1 MRIVYV
7 AVVSLSLALACG
19 ACGSRITGAIYASDD
34 DVVDSTEDAES
45 VTDVTIEELDDVR
58 EDVEIATAPE
68 LDSVVDTSAAPGD
81 DTTTH
86 GDADA
91 GVDTPD
97 APVGE
102 GDVVLNEFLAR
113 NDKGITDVDGKTSD
127 WIELYNPGDGPMAMS
142 GWALTDDSGAPQQW
156 VFPEVSIPAGGY
168 LVLFASGKDRRD
180 PAGELHTNF
189 KLSGSGDG
197 LALADP
203 DGVIVQSLGEP
214 YPFQLDDISYGT
226 HTESGAFYLEPPT
239 PGAANTA
246 STASLGLGDVSFSP
260 SGGVFTEPFELILGG
275 PPVGQLRV
283 TLDGSEPDES
293 SAPYTGPITV
303 TTTAQVRVAVVD
315 GDDDLRYASQAYVLA
330 ESAVVGFVSDIPVL
344 VLESAAF
351 DIDSEAE
358 LDERPFRP
366 LSMVVIEDAS
376 QGLAGHASWSGPGA
390 MHVRGSSSSQYPK
403 KQYTL
408 ETRDERDKDLDVPL
422 LGMPADSDWVLHAP
436 YSDKSLMR
444 NAMIYQWSNSIGRYA
459 VRTRFVEVF
468 IAPHGGAATADD
480 YRGVYVLM
488 EKIKRGASR
497 VDIAKLDKDD
507 VYEPEI
513 TGGYLLKKD
522 WWAEGFDTLI
532 YQDHLIWVEP
542 EADQLEEEQK
552 AWLTGFFNA
561 FESALAGTEFNN
573 PWMGYAAFIDVD
585 SFIDHHLL
593 VEFAR
598 NVDGFVL
605 STYLH
610 KDREG
615 RLNMGPIWDYNGA
628 LGGAD
633 YFCSWQ
639 TEGWHHTFNE
649 AQCGGGGATFPAD
662 NPNAYGWYERLFEDP
677 AFVVRHAQRWEKHR
691 KGALSTAEIHAA
703 VDAAAASLSQAQQ
716 RNFERW
722 PVLGEYV
729 WPNAPGWDQRVTF
742 ELEVAYLKSWLA
754 DRAAWMD
761 EVLTLFP

>member
-1 MRIVYV
+1 M
-7 AVVSLSLALACG
+7 CG
-19 ACGSRITGAIYASDD
+19 ACGSNITGAIGQAGEPVDDAEIDSDSLSD
-34 DVVDSTEDAES
+34 VSTAPSVDVVEDVATPGPIDLDGVGDGQAPSDVDTEPADDADVVEPGGPVGVGS
-45 VTDVTIEELDDVR
+45 VT
-58 EDVEIATAPE
+58 
-68 LDSVVDTSAAPGD
+68 
-81 DTTTH
+81 
-86 GDADA
+86 
-91 GVDTPD
+91 
-97 APVGE
+97 
-102 GDVVLNEFLAR
+102 LNEFLAR

-127 WIELYNPGDGPMAMS
+127 WVELYNPGDGPMAMA
-142 GWALTDDSGAPQQW
+142 GWALTDDVEDPQQW
-156 VFPEVSIPAGGY
+156 VFPDVSIPAGGY
-168 LVLFASGKDRRD
+168 LVVFASGKDRRE

-189 KLSGSGDG
+189 KLSGGGDS
-197 LALADP
+197 LALTDP
-203 DGVIVQSLGEP
+203 DGVIVQDLGQP
-214 YPFQLDDISYGT
+214 YPFQLDDISTGT
-226 HTESGAFYLEPPT
+226 HIWPGVYYLDPPT
-239 PGAANTA
+239 PGEANST
-246 STASLGLGDVSFSP
+246 STAALGLGDVSFSP
-260 SGGVFTEPFELILGG
+260 SGGLFTEPFELTLSG
-275 PPVGQLRV
+275 PSVAQLRV

-293 SAPYTGPITV
+293 SLPYTGPITV
-303 TTTAQVRVAVVD
+303 TTTTQVRVAVVD
-315 GDDDLRYASQAYVLA
+315 EDEDLRYASQAYVLA
-330 ESAVVGFVSDIPVL
+330 EAEVADFVSDIPVL
-344 VLESAAF
+344 VIESAGF
-351 DIDSEAE
+351 DIDSEADLE
-358 LDERPFRP
+358 ERPFRP
-366 LSMVVIEDAS
+366 LSMVVVEDATA
-376 QGLAGHASWSGPGA
+376 GLASHASWAGSAA
-390 MHVRGSSSSQYPK
+390 MHVRGSSSSQYAK

-408 ETRDERDKDLDVPL
+408 EMRDERDKDLDVPL

-444 NAMIYQWSNSIGRYA
+444 NAMIYQWSNSIDRYA

-468 IAPHGGAATADD
+468 ITAHGGAATAGD
-480 YRGVYVLM
+480 YHGVYVLM
-488 EKIKRGASR
+488 EKIKRGPSR

-507 VYEPEI
+507 IYEPQI

-542 EADQLEEEQK
+542 EADELEEEQK
-552 AWLTGFFNA
+552 AWLSGFFNA
-561 FESALAGTEFNN
+561 FESALAGPDFTN

-649 AQCGGGGATFPAD
+649 AQCGGGGQTFPAD
-662 NPNAYGWYERLFEDP
+662 NPNAYAWYERLFEQ
-677 AFVVRHAQRWEKHR
+677 RYAQRWEKHR
-691 KGALSTAEIHAA
+691 KGALATAQIHAA

-716 RNFERW
+716 RNFDRW

-761 EVLTLFP
+761 QVLALFP

>member
-1 MRIVYV
+1 MV
-7 AVVSLSLALACG
+7 ALSGAFLSG
-19 ACGSRITGAIYASDD
+19 ACGSEITGTIGGVGYFDD
-34 DVVDSTEDAES
+34 DSGVDVDGENDVSVADSSGIDQDSGGATNPEPDVAEDIVEG
-45 VTDVTIEELDDVR
+45 VEEDTASNDDVQV
-58 EDVEIATAPE
+58 DVDVPEAPE
-68 LDSVVDTSAAPGD
+68 
-81 DTTTH
+81 
-86 GDADA
+86 
-91 GVDTPD
+91 
-97 APVGE
+97 GE
-102 GDVVLNEFLAR
+102 GSVVLNEFLAR

-127 WIELYNPGDGPMAMS
+127 WIELHNPGDGPMPMA
-142 GWALTDDSGAPQQW
+142 GWALTDNADVPQQW
-156 VFPEVSIPAGGY
+156 VFPDISIPAGEY
-168 LVLFASGKDRRD
+168 LVVFASGKDRRD
-180 PAGELHTNF
+180 PDGQLHTNF

-197 LALADP
+197 LALTDP
-203 DGVIVQSLGEP
+203 EGVIVQDLGTP
-214 YPFQLDDISYGT
+214 YPFQLADISYGT
-226 HTESGAFYLEPPT
+226 HSDPGAFYLEPPT
-239 PGAANTA
+239 PGAANTT
-246 STASLGLGDVSFSP
+246 STASLGLGDVNFSP
-260 SGGVFTEPFELILGG
+260 AGGVFSDSVQVTLSG
-275 PPVGQLRV
+275 PPLYQLRV

-293 SAPYTGPITV
+293 SPTYTGPITI
-303 TTTAQVRVAVVD
+303 TTTTQIRVAVVE
-315 GDDDLRYASQAYVLA
+315 DDEDLRYASQAYVSA
-330 ESAVVGFVSDIPVL
+330 ESSVTGFVSDIPVM
-344 VLESAAF
+344 VIESAGF
-351 DIDSEAE
+351 DVDSEAG

-366 LSMVVIEDAS
+366 LSMVVVEDAS
-376 QGLAGHASWSGPGA
+376 QGLAGHTTWSGGAA
-390 MHVRGSSSSQYPK
+390 MHVRGSSSSQYAK

-436 YSDKSLMR
+436 YSDKTLMR
-444 NAMIYQWSNSIGRYA
+444 NAMIYQWSNAIGRYA

-468 IAPHGGAATADD
+468 IAPHGGAVTADD

-488 EKIKRGASR
+488 EKIKRGPSR

-507 VYEPEI
+507 VFEPQI

-522 WWAEGFDTLI
+522 WWDEGFDTLI

-542 EADQLEEEQK
+542 DAEEIEDEQK
-552 AWLTGFFNA
+552 DWLSGFFNA
-561 FESALAGTEFNN
+561 FEAALAGPDFTN

-633 YFCSWQ
+633 YFCSWL

-649 AQCGGGGATFPAD
+649 AQCGGGGQSFPAD

-677 AFVVRHAQRWEKHR
+677 AFAERYAQRWEKHR
-691 KGALSTAEIHAA
+691 KGALATAQIHAA
-703 VDAAAASLSQAQQ
+703 VDAAAATLGQSQQ
-716 RNFERW
+716 RNFARW
-722 PVLGEYV
+722 PVLGTYV
-729 WPNAPGWDQRVTF
+729 WPNAPGWEQRFTF

-761 EVLTLFP
+761 DVLGTSL

>member
-7 AVVSLSLALACG
+7 AVLSLGLVLVAG
-19 ACGSRITGAIYASDD
+19 ACGSRITGTLSG
-34 DVVDSTEDAES
+34 AE
-45 VTDVTIEELDDVR
+45 DVTTNAN
-58 EDVEIATAPE
+58 EDVEAHSDAMVDAISDVDEVLSDATDVGQA
-68 LDSVVDTSAAPGD
+68 DVTSDASVGPGEDTSP
-81 DTTTH
+81 
-86 GDADA
+86 
-91 GVDTPD
+91 GVDVPIE
-97 APVGE
+97 PVGE
-102 GDVVLNEFLAR
+102 GSVVLNEFLAR
-113 NDKGITDVDGKTSD
+113 NDKGITDMDGKTSD

-142 GWALTDDSGAPQQW
+142 GWALTDDSDSPQKW
-156 VFPEVSIPAGGY
+156 VFPEVSIPAGDY
-168 LVLFASGKDRRD
+168 LVLFASGKDRKD

-197 LALADP
+197 LSLTDP
-203 DGVIVQSLGEP
+203 DGEIVQSLGQP
-214 YPFQLDDISYGT
+214 YPFQLADISYGT
-226 HTESGAFYLEPPT
+226 HAEPGAFYLDPPT
-239 PGAANTA
+239 PGAENLT
-246 STASLGLGDVSFSP
+246 STASLDLGEIAFSP
-260 SGGVFTEPFELILGG
+260 QGGVFSEPFELTLSG
-275 PPVGQLRV
+275 PPDAQLRV

-293 SAPYTGPITV
+293 SAPYVGPIAITA
-303 TTTAQVRVAVVD
+303 TTQVRVAVVD

-330 ESAVVGFVSDIPVL
+330 ETSVTGFVSDLPVM
-344 VLESAAF
+344 VIESAGF
-351 DIDSEAE
+351 DIDSEAG

-366 LSMVVIEDAS
+366 LSMVVVEDAS
-376 QGLAGHASWSGPGA
+376 EGLAANAAWAGAAA
-390 MHVRGSSSSQYPK
+390 MHVRGSSSSQYAK

-408 ETRDERDKDLDVPL
+408 ETRDEKDNDLDVPL

-436 YSDKSLMR
+436 YSDKTLMR
-444 NAMIYQWSNSIGRYA
+444 NAMIYQWSNAIGRYA

-488 EKIKRGASR
+488 EKIKRGEAR
-497 VDIAKLDKDD
+497 VNIAKLDKDD
-507 VYEPEI
+507 VYEPQI
-513 TGGYLLKKD
+513 SGGYLLKKD
-522 WWAEGFDTLI
+522 WWDEGFDTLI

-542 EADQLEEEQK
+542 EADELEDEQK
-552 AWLTGFFNA
+552 DWVSGFFNA
-561 FESALAGTEFNN
+561 FESALAGPEFAN

-649 AQCGGGGATFPAD
+649 AQCGGGWETFPAD
-662 NPNAYGWYERLFEDP
+662 NPTAYAWYERLFEDP
-677 AFVVRHAQRWEKHR
+677 AFGERYAQRWAKHR
-691 KGALSTAEIHAA
+691 KGALATAQIHAA
-703 VDAAAASLSQAQQ
+703 VDAAASSLAQAQQ
-716 RNFERW
+716 RNFARW

-729 WPNAPGWDQRVTF
+729 WPNAPGWEQRVTF
-742 ELEVAYLKSWLA
+742 ELEVDYLKSWLA

-761 EVLTLFP
+761 QVLGPIP